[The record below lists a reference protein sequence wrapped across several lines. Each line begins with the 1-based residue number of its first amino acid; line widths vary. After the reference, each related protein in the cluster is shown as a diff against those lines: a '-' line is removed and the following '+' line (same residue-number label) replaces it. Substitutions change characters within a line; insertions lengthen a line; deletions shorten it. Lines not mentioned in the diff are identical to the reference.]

1 MYADVTLN
9 LNDRTDRRDHKRD
22 DCTWHIHSQFS
33 HSPNITKPIPNAIEQ
48 LLSKLYS
55 LETIC
60 KESPIF
66 YEKIWN
72 ESGYNAKLK
81 YTLLISDKINKK
93 TQKKY
98 VIWFNFPFS
107 YNISTNTGKL
117 FLNSVNEDFP
127 RKHKLHKVFGS
138 NNLKISCSCMGNM
151 KTLISNQNSK
161 VLLIT

>member
-1 MYADVTLN
+1 MQLPLSHLKRIVSECSKLLTTSSKLSFFGLYADVTLN

-22 DCTWHIHSQFS
+22 DCTRHIHSQFS
-33 HSPNITKPIPNAIEQ
+33 HPPNITKPIPNAIEQ

-93 TQKKY
+93 TQ
-98 VIWFNFPFS
+98 NS
-107 YNISTNTGKL
+107 KL
-117 FLNSVNEDFP
+117 S
-127 RKHKLHKVFGS
+127 GS
-138 NNLKISCSCMGNM
+138 ASHLATIYIQILASCS
-151 KTLISNQNSK
+151 
-161 VLLIT
+161 